1 MTGEETI
8 TLTRTEYDA
17 LINRNEVLE
26 DTLAAIEADDGS
38 RVPHEVALAII
49 RGDSPILAFRNHNG
63 LTLRQLSDKTGV
75 TASYLSEIERGHK
88 SGSASVLSRI
98 ARAFDTTVDTLILD

>member
-1 MTGEETI
+1 MT
-8 TLTRTEYDA
+8 
-17 LINRNEVLE
+17 NE
-26 DTLAAIEADDGS
+26 A

-49 RGDSPILAFRNHNG
+49 RGDSPVLAFRNHNG

-88 SGSASVLSRI
+88 SGSASALAKI
-98 ARAFDTTVDTLILD
+98 ARALDTTIDALVE